1 MTETDD
7 RANPQTDRAL
17 LLDYGGVLTGPV
29 ASSFFTFEEEI
40 GIPSGRSFE
49 LLVEASRTPGGGMIG
64 ALERGEISSEEFDAQ
79 LVSLLRDDGYQVPE
93 SGVLQ
98 NLFAAMVPTGNL
110 WDVADQVRSSG
121 VPVGLLSNSWGTDI
135 YPRDRLAS
143 TFDVLVISAE
153 VGMRKPDPQIYEL
166 ACERIGKAPGQVAF
180 VDDLPRNVEV
190 ARELGMFGIHFDGD
204 EQAVVEALTDF
215 LEVEIALP

>member
-1 MTETDD
+1 MNETDD